1 MPFEFYLGVGC
12 TYCPHQKTYSVERTL
27 LLVLAQGGHCPPCAN
42 RHLNYA
48 SSVTRSTSRILTVT
62 STASIVLTAVTVH
75 PGLFFRKPR
84 NATLYKWLTS
94 G

>member
-1 MPFEFYLGVGC
+1 MKEDFKIKIDPLLARSG
-12 TYCPHQKTYSVERTL
+12 YCPPR
-27 LLVLAQGGHCPPCAN
+27 AN
-42 RHLNYA
+42 RHLNHA
-48 SSVTRSTSRILTVT
+48 SSVTRSTSRILSVT
-62 STASIVLTAVTVH
+62 STASIDLTAVTVR